1 MARAY
6 RGSAIRELRFD
17 RQLSDTRTL
26 VWKKVLRHAPS
37 NDGAGSM
44 GARVRSLRRARGLTL
59 KALGAR
65 AGLSHPFLSQL
76 ERGLA
81 RPSVASIERIAGAL
95 GVPVGELWM
104 ESPPPAPPRL
114 VRRAE
119 TRELPHEAAGAP
131 GGLREISPAG
141 EILAVH
147 EWQGGSRQWAGGPV
161 AVAGQALVY
170 VIRGGVE
177 VEVDEALYALE
188 TGDALL
194 FDGRLPHRM
203 RRTGGTATRAL
214 VVLSA

>member
-1 MARAY
+1 M
-6 RGSAIRELRFD
+6 
-17 RQLSDTRTL
+17 LSE
-26 VWKKVLRHAPS
+26 KPF
-37 NDGAGSM
+37 NDASGTM
-44 GARVRSLRRARGLTL
+44 GARVRELRRAHGLTL

-81 RPSVASIERIAGAL
+81 RPSVGSIERIAGAL
-95 GVPVGELWM
+95 GVPVGDLWT
-104 ESPPPAPPRL
+104 ESAPPAPPRL
-114 VRRAE
+114 VRGAE
-119 TRELPHEAAGAP
+119 SPELPHEVAGAP
-131 GGLREISPAG
+131 GGLREISPRG
-141 EILAVH
+141 EILAAH
-147 EWQGGSRQWAGGPV
+147 EWTGGSRGWPPAPTV
-161 AVAGQALVY
+161 VAGQALVY

-177 VEVDEALYALE
+177 VEVDEVVYALE